1 MINKSHYVTIV
12 PKWLADQ
19 LAAIGEDIK
28 IVEDFQKMSAIISAS
43 EISYYFL
50 MIQKLREYLPDA
62 FDDMILVSE
71 KGNNLRWVADNADV
85 IAKAKYEFDKLFHKA
100 KGNLTKDDVDL
111 IVRRT
116 SYKPKGIA
124 DDTLALVG
132 FDSEAE
138 YTYSNFLRDCCAELH
153 KQILFDQ
160 YSNMEVFRQYTRHA

>member
-19 LAAIGEDIK
+19 LALVGEDLK
-28 IVEDFQKMSAIISAS
+28 IVVDFQKLSAIISAS

-50 MIQKLREYLPDA
+50 SIQKLREYLPDA
-62 FDDMILVSE
+62 FDDMILLSEKPNNLQWVSE
-71 KGNNLRWVADNADV
+71 NSDAV
-85 IAKAKYEFDKLFHKA
+85 AKAKLEFDKAFLKA

-116 SYKPKGIA
+116 SYKPKAIA
-124 DDTLALVG
+124 EDTLALVG
-132 FDSEAE
+132 FDCETE
-138 YTYSNFLRDCCAELH
+138 YPYSKFLRDCCTELN